1 MGDVGKRVSNGK
13 NVSLKEI
20 GQTEK
25 LWSCLGCWKEN
36 LPFLT
41 LDTQ

>member
-1 MGDVGKRVSNGK
+1 MGDVEKRVSNGK